1 MHEPPVEDSEE
12 SAEHCLPEEAKIL
25 KSLLQEFKANPEDFE
40 INKKIGLFMLWVRK
54 YTLHAEPFIRRA
66 LSFDIR
72 NKDMHR
78 LLDALGCIYSIKGN
92 HEASIEVY
100 RTAQK
105 LFPKI
110 RVFDY
115 RLGGMLFKAGKIEEA
130 SEVFREAVDGGYA
143 RARKNSADN
152 NRPVTHLLEL
162 RDIICRFFGELAAKI
177 DLYVKARE
185 LGYIDSARAIL
196 IAPDGD
202 VCNPCL
208 LDYWKK
214 YITVVSAEE
223 EIADCLSEYA
233 ENAVFLDYY
242 TVADGRTLHR
252 DLAHRAINNQWEEE
266 GRPPLLVLKDSDRER
281 GWRRLR
287 SAGVA
292 DGSWLVALHVR
303 EAGFFDEDVAWSTN
317 KFRNARIETYFPA
330 IEEIVGRGGW
340 VIRLGDPS
348 MTPLPAMPNVIDYAH
363 SDLRSDRMD
372 IFLIAESRFYL
383 GMASG
388 PSSAAVAF
396 GVPTVGT
403 NWFHLGP
410 WPYCRNDIFIHKLL
424 KSTADG
430 RILSI
435 AESLKP
441 PLFGALEPLF
451 FKARGLEPVDNTAD
465 EIREACVEMLDRMD
479 GKLTYSDEDE
489 RLQALYRK
497 QADPFSIPIR
507 SRLCAAFLKR
517 HPELIGI

>member
-1 MHEPPVEDSEE
+1 MSSSQKQALED
-12 SAEHCLPEEAKIL
+12 
-25 KSLLQEFKANPEDFE
+25 LLREFRADPDGYE
-40 INKKIGLFMLWVRK
+40 INKKIGVFMSRIRK
-54 YTLHAEPFIRRA
+54 YQLHAGPHLIKA
-66 LSFDIR
+66 LSYKI
-72 NKDMHR
+72 KDHDAKH
-78 LLDALGCIYSIKGN
+78 LLDGLAHFYNLTGSFDAAAMIYETAVQACPEISDFAFRRGD
-92 HEASIEVY
+92 ASF
-100 RTAQK
+100 RS
-105 LFPKI
+105 
-110 RVFDY
+110 
-115 RLGGMLFKAGKIEEA
+115 GKAGESSDI
-130 SEVFREAVDGGYA
+130 FRAAIDRLNRSA
-143 RARKNSADN
+143 RANSQSKGG
-152 NRPVTHLLEL
+152 PLVHLLEP
-162 RDIICRFFGELAAKI
+162 RQVICRFFCELAAKI

-252 DLAHRAINNQWEEE
+252 DLAHRAINNRWEEE

-363 SDLRSDRMD
+363 SDLRSDWMD